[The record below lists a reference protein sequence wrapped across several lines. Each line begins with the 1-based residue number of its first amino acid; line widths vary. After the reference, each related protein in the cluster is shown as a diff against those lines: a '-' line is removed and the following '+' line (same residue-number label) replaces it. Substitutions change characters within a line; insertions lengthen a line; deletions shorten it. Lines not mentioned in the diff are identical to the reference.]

1 MHELPIVKSIF
12 DLCVKHAA
20 ANNVKKIIT
29 VNLKVGEVSD
39 LQDEW
44 IQRYF
49 DFLSKGTIVEG
60 ARLNIERV
68 PLVVRCK
75 ACSESFSVNIR
86 DRQKKVEC
94 PKCRGTEF
102 AYVSGR
108 EYTVDSMEV
117 V

>member
-1 MHELPIVKSIF
+1 MHELPVVQRLF
-12 DLCVKHAA
+12 DICMKHAT
-20 ANNVKKIIT
+20 ANNVKKIIS

-49 DFLSKGTIVEG
+49 DYLSKGSLLEG
-60 ARLNIERV
+60 ARLTIERV

-75 ACSESFSVNIR
+75 ACSESFRINIR
-86 DRQKKVEC
+86 ERRKVEC
-94 PKCRGTEF
+94 PKCQATEF

-108 EYTVDSMEV
+108 EYSVESLEV

>member
-1 MHELPIVKSIF
+1 MHELPIVKGIF
-12 DLCVKHAA
+12 DLCLRYAKENGVTK
-20 ANNVKKIIT
+20 VLE
-29 VNLKVGEVSD
+29 VNLKIGEVSD
-39 LQDEW
+39 LHDEW

-49 DFLSKGTIVEG
+49 DFLSKDTMIEG

-75 ACSESFSVNIR
+75 ECSESFQVNIR
-86 DRQKKVEC
+86 DGKKVEC
-94 PKCRGTEF
+94 PKCRGTQF

-108 EYTVDSMEV
+108 EYSVDSMEV

>member
-1 MHELPIVKSIF
+1 MHELPIVQSLF
-12 DLCVKHAA
+12 DICLKHAA
-20 ANNVKKIIT
+20 ANGVKKVIA

-49 DFLSKGTIVEG
+49 DFLAKGTIVEG
-60 ARLNIERV
+60 ARLVIERV
-68 PLVVRCK
+68 PLMVRCGK
-75 ACSESFSVNIR
+75 CTESFSVDIR
-86 DRQKKVEC
+86 QGRKVEC
-94 PKCRGTEF
+94 PKCQATEF

>member
-1 MHELPIVKSIF
+1 MHELPIVQSMF
-12 DLCVKHAA
+12 DICVKHAT
-20 ANNVKKIIT
+20 ANNVKKIIA

-49 DFLSKGTIVEG
+49 DFLAKGTVVEG
-60 ARLNIERV
+60 ARLKIERV
-68 PLVVRCK
+68 PFVVRCK
-75 ACSESFSVNIR
+75 KCAESFPVNIR
-86 DRQKKVEC
+86 ETQRVEC
-94 PKCRGTEF
+94 PKCQGTEF

>member
-12 DLCVKHAA
+12 DLCVKHAT
-20 ANNVKKIIT
+20 ANNVKKIIA

-49 DFLSKGTIVEG
+49 DYLSKGTIVEG

-75 ACSESFSVNIR
+75 KCAESFHVNIR
-86 DRQKKVEC
+86 ERQKVEC
-94 PKCRGTEF
+94 PKCQGTEF

-108 EYTVDSMEV
+108 EYSVDSMEV

>member
-1 MHELPIVKSIF
+1 MHELPIVQSIF
-12 DLCVKHAA
+12 DICVKHAT
-20 ANNVKKIIT
+20 ANSVKKIIA

-60 ARLNIERV
+60 AKLKIERV
-68 PLVVRCK
+68 PLVVQCK
-75 ACSESFSVNIR
+75 LCSESFRVDLR
-86 DRQKKVEC
+86 DSRKVEC
-94 PKCRGTEF
+94 PKCQGTDF

>member
-1 MHELPIVKSIF
+1 MHELPIVQSMF
-12 DLCVKHAA
+12 DICVKHAM
-20 ANNVKKIIT
+20 ANNVKKVIAI
-29 VNLKVGEVSD
+29 NLKVGEVSD

-49 DFLSKGTIVEG
+49 DFLAKGTVVEG
-60 ARLNIERV
+60 ARLKIERV

-75 ACSESFSVNIR
+75 KCAESLHVNMR
-86 DRQKKVEC
+86 ERQKVEC
-94 PKCRGTEF
+94 PKCQAADF

-117 V
+117 A

>member
-1 MHELPIVKSIF
+1 MHELPVVQSLF
-12 DLCVKHAA
+12 DICVKHAT
-20 ANNVKKIIT
+20 ANNVTRIIA

-60 ARLNIERV
+60 AKLKIERV

-75 ACSESFSVNIR
+75 KCAETFHVNIR
-86 DRQKKVEC
+86 ERQKVEC
-94 PKCRGTEF
+94 PKCGGTEF

>member
-1 MHELPIVKSIF
+1 MHELPIVQSMF
-12 DLCVKHAA
+12 DICVKHAM
-20 ANNVKKIIT
+20 ANNVKKVRAI
-29 VNLKVGEVSD
+29 NLKVGEVSD

-49 DFLSKGTIVEG
+49 NFLAKGTVVEG
-60 ARLNIERV
+60 ARLKIERV

-75 ACSESFSVNIR
+75 KCAESFHVNMR
-86 DRQKKVEC
+86 ERQKVEC
-94 PKCRGTEF
+94 PKCQGTEF

>member
-1 MHELPIVKSIF
+1 MHELPIVQSMF
-12 DLCVKHAA
+12 DICVKHAT
-20 ANNVKKIIT
+20 ANSAKKIIA

-49 DFLSKGTIVEG
+49 DFLAKGTVAEG
-60 ARLNIERV
+60 AKLKIERV

-75 ACSESFSVNIR
+75 KCAESFPVNIR
-86 DRQKKVEC
+86 ETLKAEC
-94 PKCRGTEF
+94 PKCKATEF

-117 V
+117 A

>member
-1 MHELPIVKSIF
+1 MHELPVVQSMF
-12 DLCVKHAA
+12 DICVKHAT
-20 ANNVKKIIT
+20 ANNVRKIVA

-60 ARLNIERV
+60 AKLNIERV

-75 ACSESFSVNIR
+75 LCSESFRVDLRS
-86 DRQKKVEC
+86 DRKVEC
-94 PKCRGTEF
+94 PKCHGADF
-102 AYVSGR
+102 VYVSGR

>member
-1 MHELPIVKSIF
+1 MHELPIVQSMF
-12 DLCVKHAA
+12 DICVKHAM
-20 ANNVKKIIT
+20 ANNVKKVIA

-49 DFLSKGTIVEG
+49 DFLAKGTVVEG
-60 ARLNIERV
+60 ARLKIERV

-75 ACSESFSVNIR
+75 KCAESFPVKIR
-86 DRQKKVEC
+86 ETQKVEC
-94 PKCRGTEF
+94 PKCQAAEF

-117 V
+117 A

>member
-1 MHELPIVKSIF
+1 MHELPIVKSLF
-12 DLCVKHAA
+12 DICMKHATS
-20 ANNVKKIIT
+20 NGVKKVIA

-49 DFLSKGTIVEG
+49 DFLAKGTVVEG
-60 ARLNIERV
+60 ARLVIERV
-68 PLVVRCK
+68 PLVVRCQK
-75 ACSESFSVNIR
+75 CAESFPVDIR
-86 DRQKKVEC
+86 QGGKVEC
-94 PKCRGTEF
+94 PKCQATEF

-117 V
+117 A

>member
-1 MHELPIVKSIF
+1 MHELPIVKSMF
-12 DLCVKHAA
+12 DICIKHAA
-20 ANNVKKIIT
+20 ANSVKKIIA

-49 DFLSKGTIVEG
+49 DFLARGTIVEG
-60 ARLNIERV
+60 ARLRIERV
-68 PLVVRCK
+68 PLVVCCQK
-75 ACSESFSVNIR
+75 CHEEFPVDIR
-86 DRQKKVEC
+86 QQKKAEC
-94 PKCRGTEF
+94 PKCGAAEF

>member
-1 MHELPIVKSIF
+1 MHELPIVQSMF
-12 DLCVKHAA
+12 DICLRHAK
-20 ANNVKKIIT
+20 ANNVQKVIS

-49 DFLSKGTIVEG
+49 DFLARGTIVEG
-60 ARLNIERV
+60 ARLRIERV
-68 PLVVRCK
+68 PLVVRCQK
-75 ACSESFSVNIR
+75 CSESFPVDIR
-86 DRQKKVEC
+86 QGGTVAC
-94 PKCRGTEF
+94 PKCQATEL

>member
-1 MHELPIVKSIF
+1 MHELPIVKSMF
-12 DLCVKHAA
+12 DICMRHAT
-20 ANNVKKIIT
+20 ANSVKKIIA

-49 DFLSKGTIVEG
+49 DFLARGTIVEG
-60 ARLNIERV
+60 ARLKIERV
-68 PLVVRCK
+68 PLVVRCQK
-75 ACSESFSVNIR
+75 CSESFAVDIR
-86 DRQKKVEC
+86 QGKTVEC
-94 PKCRGTEF
+94 PKCQATEF

-108 EYTVDSMEV
+108 EYTVDSLEV

>member
-1 MHELPIVKSIF
+1 MHELPIVQSIF
-12 DLCVKHAA
+12 DICVKHATV
-20 ANNVKKIIT
+20 NKVKKIIA

-49 DFLSKGTIVEG
+49 DFLSKGTIVQG

-75 ACSESFSVNIR
+75 KCAESFRVDLR
-86 DRQKKVEC
+86 DGRKVEC
-94 PKCRGTEF
+94 PKCRATEF

>member
-12 DLCVKHAA
+12 DLCVKHAT
-20 ANNVKKIIT
+20 ANNVKRIIA

-60 ARLNIERV
+60 AKLKIERV
-68 PLVVRCK
+68 PLVVRCNK
-75 ACSESFSVNIR
+75 CAESFHVNIR
-86 DRQKKVEC
+86 DSKKVDC
-94 PKCRGTEF
+94 PKCQGTEF
-102 AYVSGR
+102 SYVSGR

>member
-1 MHELPIVKSIF
+1 MHELPIVQSMF
-12 DLCVKHAA
+12 DICMRHAT
-20 ANNVKKIIT
+20 ANGAKKIIA
-29 VNLKVGEVSD
+29 VNLKVGEASD

-49 DFLSKGTIVEG
+49 DFVARGTVAEG
-60 ARLNIERV
+60 ARLRIERV
-68 PLVVRCK
+68 PLMVRCQK
-75 ACSESFSVNIR
+75 CSEVFPVDLR
-86 DRQKKVEC
+86 RGGKVEC
-94 PKCRGTEF
+94 PGCRATEF